1 VTVSIDITDPK
12 LVKAYAHP
20 LRIRILSLLD
30 NRVASPSEIALELET
45 PLSNTSY
52 HVRQLAA
59 LGLVE
64 LVDRAA
70 RRGAIEHYYT
80 ARVRPTIT
88 DEGWA
93 RLPEIVKR
101 AHMGGI
107 LQTAIAH
114 VVSAAE
120 AGGFDR
126 DDIHYSR
133 TSGRLDARAWAE
145 IAEELA
151 RSLERVETIVG
162 ESEARIGAGATT
174 DWEEATTLMM
184 LFSGPSAKT
193 LPPPG
198 AKKRRGRPAAS
209 ESLGGVRER

>member
-1 VTVSIDITDPK
+1 MTVCIDITDPK

-30 NRVASPSEIALELET
+30 NRVASPSDIALELET

-59 LGLVE
+59 LGLIE
-64 LVDRAA
+64 MVDSAA

-93 RLPEIVKR
+93 KLPEIVKR

-114 VVSAAE
+114 VVGAAE

-133 TSGRLDARAWAE
+133 TSGRLDATAWTE
-145 IAEELA
+145 IAGELGRALA
-151 RSLERVETIVG
+151 RVEEIVA
-162 ESEARIGAGATT
+162 ESESRIAADGTI

-198 AKKRRGRPAAS
+198 KAKKRRRRASSAAGRS
-209 ESLGGVRER
+209 